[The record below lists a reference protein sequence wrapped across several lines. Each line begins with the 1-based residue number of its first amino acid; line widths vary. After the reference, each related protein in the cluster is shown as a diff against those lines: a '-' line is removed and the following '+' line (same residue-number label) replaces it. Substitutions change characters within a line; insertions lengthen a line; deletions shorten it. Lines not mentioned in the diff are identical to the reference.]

1 LAGYYSDK
9 LNAERLKRVY
19 EIAPPRTRQYLQ
31 AEVEHICRKINPGD
45 IVLELGCGYGRILPV
60 LARKAR
66 IVFGIDSSFT
76 SIRMGRKLL
85 KDTPNCFLATMDAVK
100 LGFRDN
106 IFNVVVCIQNGI
118 SAFHVDRLELMAE
131 AIRVAKP
138 GGAVLFSSYSNKFW
152 DHRLEWFY
160 RQSEEGLLG
169 EIDLEKTGDGVIV
182 TKDGFTGTAIKP
194 EEFLSL
200 ASQLKVDAKIIEV
213 DESSLFCEIL
223 KKGGMNVK

>member
-1 LAGYYSDK
+1 LAGYYSEK

-19 EIAPPRTRQYLQ
+19 EIAPPRTRQYLN
-31 AEVEHICRKINPGD
+31 AEIKHVCRKINPGD
-45 IVLELGCGYGRILPV
+45 TVLELGCGFGRILPA
-60 LARKAR
+60 LAKKAQT
-66 IVFGIDSSFT
+66 VFGIDSSSA
-76 SIRMGRKLL
+76 SIWMGRQFL
-85 KDTPNCFLATMDAVK
+85 KSMPNCFLATMDAVK
-100 LGFRDN
+100 LGFRDS
-106 IFNVVVCIQNGI
+106 IFDVVVCIQNGI
-118 SAFHVDRLELMAE
+118 SAFHVDRLKLMAE

-138 GGAVLFSSYSNKFW
+138 NGLVLFSSYSSKFW
-152 DHRLEWFY
+152 NHRLEWFY
-160 RQSEEGLLG
+160 RQSEGGLLG